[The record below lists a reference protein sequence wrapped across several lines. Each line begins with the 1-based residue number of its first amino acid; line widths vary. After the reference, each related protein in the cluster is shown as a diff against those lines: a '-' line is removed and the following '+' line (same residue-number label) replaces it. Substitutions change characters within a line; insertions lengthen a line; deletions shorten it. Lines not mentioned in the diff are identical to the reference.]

1 MNILLDTNIF
11 LEIILD
17 QEKSAEAK
25 SLLLLNGNIN
35 FYISD
40 FALHSIGLLLFQRH
54 QHIAFEQFV
63 DDVILNGGISALTLS
78 VQDLKSVIEA
88 SREFK
93 LDFDDAYQYVAA
105 IKYDLSIVS
114 YDEHFDRTTRG
125 RKTPNQIL
133 QRSI

>member
-17 QEKSAEAK
+17 QEQSAEAK
-25 SLLLLNGNIN
+25 SLLLLNGSIN

-54 QHIAFEQFV
+54 QHNAFEKFI
-63 DDVILNGGISALTLS
+63 DDVILNGGISMLTLS
-78 VQDLKSVIEA
+78 VQDLKSVIET
-88 SREFK
+88 SLKFNI
-93 LDFDDAYQYVAA
+93 DFDDAYKYVTAA
-105 IKYDLSIVS
+105 KYDLSIVS

-125 RKTPNQIL
+125 RITPNQIL
-133 QRSI
+133 QR